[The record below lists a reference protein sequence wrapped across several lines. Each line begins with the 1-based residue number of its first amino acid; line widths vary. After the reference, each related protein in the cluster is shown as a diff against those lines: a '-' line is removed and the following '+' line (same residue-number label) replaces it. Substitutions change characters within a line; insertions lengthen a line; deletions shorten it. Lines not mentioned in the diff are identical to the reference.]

1 MIRSLLP
8 ARLSIA
14 LSLILPALLWATGAA
29 AAEFTPAQRAEIVA
43 IMRDALK
50 QDPSIL
56 RDAVM
61 ALQADEGKRSQ
72 QATRAAIAQ
81 TQNQLVTPA
90 DPVAGD
96 PQGDVTI
103 VEFFDTRC
111 PYCRRMEPVMDKFLT
126 GDHRVRL
133 VYKDLPILGPA
144 SVLGTRA
151 LLAAQQQGAYGK
163 MREAVMKL
171 PPDTTIAQIETS
183 ARALGLD
190 WPRMARDMDDPAV
203 QARIDANLK
212 LAHGLGIQGT
222 PALVI
227 GNDLV
232 PGAVDLPQL
241 QKAVAEARHG

>member
-1 MIRSLLP
+1 MFRPSL
-8 ARLSIA
+8 AM
-14 LSLILPALLWATGAA
+14 SLILPFALLPFVLGGSCAS
-29 AAEFTPAQRAEIVA
+29 AAEFTPAQRAEIITIV
-43 IMRDALK
+43 RDALK

-56 RDAVM
+56 REAVV
-61 ALQADEGKRSQ
+61 ALQADESKRTEE
-72 QATRAAIAQ
+72 AAHTAIAQ
-81 TQNQLVTPA
+81 SQDQLVTPA
-90 DPVAGD
+90 DPIAGN

-111 PYCRRMEPVMDKFLT
+111 PYCRKLEPVMDSFLVQ
-126 GDHRVRL
+126 DRKVRL

-144 SVLGTRA
+144 SVLGTKA
-151 LLAAQQQGAYGK
+151 LLAAQRQDAYGK
-163 MREAVMKL
+163 MRDAVMKL
-171 PPDTTIAQIETS
+171 PSNTTIAQIESS

-190 WPRMARDMDDPAV
+190 WQRMARDMDDPAV

-212 LAHGLGIQGT
+212 LAHTLGIQGT

-232 PGAVDLPQL
+232 PGAVDLPEL